1 MRAIVV
7 MGPAAY
13 NGGPFSR
20 DGDPMSILLALDA
33 SSSACSAALLRR
45 RPGADDEL
53 LSRFALTPRE
63 HTRRLLPM
71 VDEVLAEAGVAPT
84 ELDAVAYGHGPGSFT
99 GLRIAAGTAQGL
111 AYGLDRPLIGVS
123 TLAAL
128 ALGAHRR
135 HHFRWL
141 VTALDARMGEIYVAA
156 WQCRDGL
163 PEPLLDEAVMA
174 PERLRLPN
182 GHADHDWVGVGSG
195 WGLWEQMPAEV
206 QAGLGQHLPEL
217 EADAADM
224 ALLAMHDLESGGG
237 QPAHLAQP
245 VYLRN
250 EVAWKKA
257 K

>member
-1 MRAIVV
+1 
-7 MGPAAY
+7 
-13 NGGPFSR
+13 
-20 DGDPMSILLALDA
+20 MSTLLALDA

-45 RPGADDEL
+45 RSGADDEL
-53 LSRFALTPRE
+53 ISRFALTPRE

-71 VDEVLAEAGVAPT
+71 VDEVLTEAGVRPD

-99 GLRIAAGTAQGL
+99 GLRIAAGAAQGL

-128 ALGAHRR
+128 ALGAYRR
-135 HHFRWL
+135 YQFRRV

-156 WQCRDGL
+156 WQCVEGL
-163 PEPLLDEAVMA
+163 PESLLDEAVMA
-174 PERLRLPN
+174 PERLCLPVME
-182 GHADHDWVGVGSG
+182 GDQGWVGVGSG
-195 WGLWEQMPAEV
+195 WSLSERMPAQV
-206 QAGLGQHLPEL
+206 QAGVRRQLPEM

-224 ALLAMHDLESGGG
+224 ALLAMQELEAGRG

-250 EVAWKKA
+250 EVAWKKMDPGAA

>member
-1 MRAIVV
+1 
-7 MGPAAY
+7 
-13 NGGPFSR
+13 
-20 DGDPMSILLALDA
+20 MSILLALDA

-53 LSRFALTPRE
+53 RSRFEMTPRE

-71 VDEVLAEAGVAPT
+71 VDEVLAEAGVAPA
-84 ELDAVAYGHGPGSFT
+84 ELDAVAYGRGPGSFT
-99 GLRIAAGTAQGL
+99 GLRIAAGAAQGL

-163 PEPLLDEAVMA
+163 PEPLLEEAVMP
-174 PERLRLPN
+174 PERLHLPVV
-182 GHADHDWVGVGSG
+182 HDDHDWVGVGSG
-195 WGLWEQMPAEV
+195 WNLWEQMPVEV
-206 QAGLGQHLPEL
+206 QAGMSQRLPDAEAEAAELLGSGGAS
-217 EADAADM
+217 EAEAEAADM
-224 ALLAMHDLESGGG
+224 ALLAMAELEAGGG
-237 QPAHLAQP
+237 EPAHLVQP
-245 VYLRN
+245 VYLRDQ
-250 EVAWKKA
+250 VAWKKA
-257 K
+257 R

>member
-1 MRAIVV
+1 
-7 MGPAAY
+7 
-13 NGGPFSR
+13 
-20 DGDPMSILLALDA
+20 MSILLALDA

-53 LSRFALTPRE
+53 LSRFEMTPRE

-71 VDEVLAEAGVAPT
+71 VDEVLAEAGFSPA

-99 GLRIAAGTAQGL
+99 GLRIAAGAAQGL

-156 WQCRDGL
+156 WQCRHGR
-163 PEPLLDEAVMA
+163 PEALLEAAVMA
-174 PERLRLPN
+174 PERLRLPA
-182 GHADHDWVGVGSG
+182 GLGDPDWVGVGSG
-195 WGLWEQMPAEV
+195 WGLWEQMPADV
-206 QAGLGQHLPEL
+206 QVALGQHLPSMEV
-217 EADAADM
+217 EAADM
-224 ALLAMHDLESGGG
+224 ALLAMDDLEAGGG
-237 QPAHLAQP
+237 QAPHLVQP